1 MDPSVLSCAS
11 MAAMSTK
18 LLSRGHSA
26 CRMVRGWD
34 MVMIYVVPVDGLEL
48 IRVCFGV
55 CSTTPATSEGSKF
68 YPRDTLQ
75 QLSPA
80 NSADRFRV

>member
-1 MDPSVLSCAS
+1 
-11 MAAMSTK
+11 MADVYKM
-18 LLSRGHSA
+18 LSRGHSA

-55 CSTTPATSEGSKF
+55 CSTTAATSEGSKF

-80 NSADRFRV
+80 NSAGPF